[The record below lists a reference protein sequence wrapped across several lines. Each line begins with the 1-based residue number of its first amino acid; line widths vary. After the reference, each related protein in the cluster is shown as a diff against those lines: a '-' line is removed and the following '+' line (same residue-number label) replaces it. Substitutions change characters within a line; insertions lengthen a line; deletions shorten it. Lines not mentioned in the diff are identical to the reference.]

1 MPLSM
6 VEPRRLYQVVAD
18 QIVDAIRAGEFR
30 PGDRLPPERDLSG
43 RCGVSRPVVREA
55 MIALEIAGLVE
66 VRGGSGV
73 FVRAVPAAMGGV
85 PDAGEDPYEAFLA
98 RRVIESEIAAIAA
111 ENAKPSDVAEIE
123 SALECMRAE
132 AGRGR
137 GPDQH
142 DRRFHL
148 AVAQATGNV
157 AFVKIIHFIWD
168 ELIYPG
174 KLWTKLFERRFVRPT
189 RIAEHEAILEAIASG
204 SPEAARAAMHT
215 HFDGAIRDF
224 LERSHQGF
232 GLPGV
237 EGRGVAPGVEPV
249 SSSAAAPNV
258 ARAKGGVR

>member
-1 MPLSM
+1 MPLST
-6 VEPRRLYQVVAD
+6 VETRRLYQVVAD
-18 QIVDAIRAGEFR
+18 QIVDAIRAGAFR
-30 PGDRLPPERDLSG
+30 PGDRLPPERDLSA

-73 FVRAVPAAMGGV
+73 FVRAIPAATGGV

-111 ENAKPSDVAEIE
+111 QNAKPSDLAEIE

-132 AGRGR
+132 AGRHR
-137 GPDQH
+137 SPDQN

-148 AVAQATGNV
+148 AIAKATGNV
-157 AFVKIIHFIWD
+157 AFVKIIDFIWD
-168 ELIYPG
+168 KLIYPG

-189 RIAEHEAILEAIASG
+189 RIAEHEAILQAIASRN
-204 SPEAARAAMHT
+204 PEAARTAMHT

-224 LERSHQGF
+224 LERSHQGS
-232 GLPGV
+232 GAERADGS
-237 EGRGVAPGVEPV
+237 RTEPTWP
-249 SSSAAAPNV
+249 SAAPEG
-258 ARAKGGVR
+258 ARVKGVR

>member
-1 MPLSM
+1 MPLAT
-6 VEPRRLYQVVAD
+6 VETRRLYQVVAD

-30 PGDRLPPERDLSG
+30 PGDRLPPERDLSA

-73 FVRAVPAAMGGV
+73 FVRAVPAAAGGV

-111 ENAKPSDVAEIE
+111 QNAKPSDLAEIE
-123 SALECMRAE
+123 AALECMRAQ
-132 AGRGR
+132 ADRHPS
-137 GPDQH
+137 PDRH

-148 AVAQATGNV
+148 AIAKATGNV
-157 AFVKIIHFIWD
+157 AFVKIMDFIWD
-168 ELIYPG
+168 KLIYPG

-189 RIAEHEAILEAIASG
+189 RIAEHEAILQAIASRN
-204 SPEAARAAMHT
+204 PEAARAAMHT

-224 LERSHQGF
+224 LERSHQGS
-232 GLPGV
+232 GPPGA
-237 EGRGVAPGVEPV
+237 EERAAASTEPA
-249 SSSAAAPNV
+249 SSSTAAPEV
-258 ARAKGGVR
+258 ARVRG